1 MDLIHVYVWK
11 IDTDVVVLLVAFTP
25 EFLKIKAGA
34 QVIATCGVATGKY
47 CILINVIA
55 ESITLERCE
64 ELLSLHAL
72 LVSNYRS
79 SYFHV
84 IKVKLMVSEPG
95 HTKDIY
101 LFGWLPS
108 REEDINVV
116 ERLVIS
122 LVMMI
127 LIVF

>member
-11 IDTDVVVLLVAFTP
+11 IDTDVLLVAFTP

-72 LVSNYRS
+72 VSNYRS

-101 LFGWLPS
+101 LFGRLPS

>member
-1 MDLIHVYVWK
+1 
-11 IDTDVVVLLVAFTP
+11 
-25 EFLKIKAGA
+25 
-34 QVIATCGVATGKY
+34 
-47 CILINVIA
+47 
-55 ESITLERCE
+55 
-64 ELLSLHAL
+64 
-72 LVSNYRS
+72 
-79 SYFHV
+79 
-84 IKVKLMVSEPG
+84 MVSELG

-101 LFGWLPS
+101 LFGRLPS